1 MATVCEATLD
11 SPYSKKDGGG
21 GECGVSG
28 GVSKRDGEEAAP
40 PRSLTSPLRAK
51 IESDNAF
58 GGSPELPPIVRA
70 LAEDAKGMRARLKR
84 YRDERDRGEK
94 TLIAQRV
101 LCAKLQ
107 DKIIAL
113 ESALAKFVNGATRET
128 ALRELRKARTACELI
143 DAAEAKATDAS
154 KRATIE
160 RKSKEA
166 DSKKH
171 RRAMLLLERER
182 EDERREHEKT
192 RAALFDKDREAR
204 AFALRI
210 RTLAKKLKDANDAV
224 AAATL
229 QKDTLEGRCTTP
241 GTAEDVVELEVEA
254 PVDAPEAVPEE
265 EEEEAPLALEAVA
278 SPAAVPAPPQTQTPP
293 IVVNIVI
300 EPVERAHV
308 MLCLIHDDA
317 PATRI
322 ESESPLA
329 PPPPAALIAEDEK
342 EDETPPS
349 PPPPEETKPKPPPPT
364 DTGATPAAESP
375 RVREQTPAAAR
386 GRRRDRAL
394 ARETE
399 TDRAEEARLGA
410 EKRRLELER
419 RRGAAVQVRRRESAA
434 APRRRGREDVEG
446 VKGAKRNKARGTLS
460 RVQIIYCIVVVLLPV
475 FYIHRRRERRRA
487 PFARAVPFV
496 RSRAT
501 P

>member
-364 DTGATPAAESP
+364 DTGATPPLSRRASGNRPQPPPAGDAEIARWPEKQKPTEPKKRDSGPRSGVSNSNADAARRSRSGGGKARP
-375 RVREQTPAAAR
+375 PLAAAG
-386 GRRRDRAL
+386 GR
-394 ARETE
+394 T
-399 TDRAEEARLGA
+399 
-410 EKRRLELER
+410 
-419 RRGAAVQVRRRESAA
+419 S
-434 APRRRGREDVEG
+434 
-446 VKGAKRNKARGTLS
+446 KA
-460 RVQIIYCIVVVLLPV
+460 
-475 FYIHRRRERRRA
+475 
-487 PFARAVPFV
+487 
-496 RSRAT
+496 
-501 P
+501 